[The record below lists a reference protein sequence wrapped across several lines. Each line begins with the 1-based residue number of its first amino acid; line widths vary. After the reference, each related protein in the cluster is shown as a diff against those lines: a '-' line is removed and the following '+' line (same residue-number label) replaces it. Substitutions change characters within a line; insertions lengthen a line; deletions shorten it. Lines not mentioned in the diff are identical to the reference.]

1 MFSIEN
7 VEQFA
12 TLLLETFYSLEQ
24 ATKTDAEGE
33 LAVGIGAL
41 KTAPKSWKK
50 GAAVAVSGLWV
61 YARKPPNADSPQ
73 HIQTQEQEQKQKQK
87 QGQEQ
92 EQPGPTAAHV
102 CDPQTGVD
110 SKHGQCL
117 RVAACNK
124 ATLGQQFERFP
135 CSHWADRSNTDGSGV
150 PLPAGKCTSNPP

>member
-61 YARKPPNADSPQ
+61 YARKPLNADGQ
-73 HIQTQEQEQKQKQK
+73 QQTQTREQEQKQT
-87 QGQEQ
+87 QGQ
-92 EQPGPTAAHV
+92 EQPGPTAHV

-150 PLPAGKCTSNPP
+150 PLPAGTCTGNPP